1 MDQLKNKVAIITG
14 GNGVLGGAIAKG
26 LALQKVKV
34 AILGRTEKTVLD
46 SVKEIKENGG
56 EAIALIADVLNQ
68 KELEIAKTKVLD
80 TWGSIDILV
89 NAAGGNRKGAT
100 IAPDENFFDLSLE
113 DFDKVNDLNF
123 KGTVLPSFVFG
134 KIMANNGRG
143 SIINISSMAA
153 QQAITRVVG

>member
-89 NAAGGNRKGAT
+89 NAA
-100 IAPDENFFDLSLE
+100 
-113 DFDKVNDLNF
+113 V
-123 KGTVLPSFVFG
+123 
-134 KIMANNGRG
+134 
-143 SIINISSMAA
+143 
-153 QQAITRVVG
+153 